1 MISITKKKIFFGTII
16 AILIGFYNKEIR
28 ATYKTYSKAA
38 AKKYLS
44 LKKAVH
50 LTANFSKDAYFSFKT
65 IKGLNK
71 QTLETE
77 KILHELDPNSPNKKG
92 KQEYLGTYNRRQLD
106 SLIHH

>member
-16 AILIGFYNKEIR
+16 AIFIGFYNKEIR
-28 ATYKTYSKAA
+28 ASYKTYSKAA

-44 LKKAVH
+44 LKKAVDS
-50 LTANFSKDAYFSFKT
+50 TANFSKDTYFSFKT

-77 KILHELDPNSPNKKG
+77 KILHEINPAASAKKG

-106 SLIHH
+106 SLIRH